1 MTDGSEQRQTYRG
14 LDGKEYTV
22 AEIAHDRSPP
32 PDLDL
37 RVRGV
42 VDRGHG
48 VAGGGGAHAPHPEG
62 SLARQYP
69 VFLERGLDLGRCY
82 PGTLNVSIRPLAF
95 RVHDPRWVFK
105 DVLWTPK
112 QPAETFL
119 FAGCAVENDSGYV
132 EGFVYQPDP
141 ATKTVHFD
149 DPSQVQVVAPFVPEV
164 AYGSAVHLRL
174 ASSEGELV
182 RPEE

>member
-1 MTDGSEQRQTYRG
+1 MTDGSAHPRRFRG
-14 LDGKEYTV
+14 LDGKEYPV
-22 AEIAHDRSPP
+22 AVRGGGPPP

-37 RVRGV
+37 TVRGV
-42 VDRGHG
+42 VERGHG
-48 VAGGGGAHAPHPEG
+48 VAGGGGVHAPHPEG

-69 VFLERGLDLGRCY
+69 LFLELGLDLGRCY

-95 RVHDPRWVFK
+95 RVHGPRWIFE

-119 FAGCAVENDSGYV
+119 FARCALERGAGWV

-141 ATKTVHFD
+141 GTKTVHFD
-149 DPSQVQVVAPFVPEV
+149 DPTHLQVVAPLVHRAE
-164 AYGSAVHLRL
+164 YGTQVVLGL
-174 ASSEGELV
+174 ASSEVELV
-182 RPEE
+182 GWQG